1 MNIVL
6 DPLFIFGFGL
16 GTNGAAYATWLSQ
29 GTVFLLVQLGLGV
42 EGIWWAVCIT
52 TIAKGLILL
61 GWFAF
66 IRKKVL
72 SVNKT
77 TGSVVFSTNAGGRV
91 TE

>member
-61 GWFAF
+61 GCFAF

>member
-29 GTVFLLVQLGLGV
+29 GTVFGLFVYQLRCRDALLGSFPF
-42 EGIWWAVCIT
+42 
-52 TIAKGLILL
+52 AKGLILL
-61 GWFAF
+61 GCFAF